1 MSEERPE
8 IMYSVKLDAIIT
20 YLDGSYEQIKN
31 IDVVRQAD
39 NSLILLKDKMSDVD
53 FFRTSIQIP
62 LTSIRKFHT
71 TILEVKEI
79 E

>member
-1 MSEERPE
+1 MSEQRPE
-8 IMYSVKLDAIIT
+8 VIYQVKLDAIIT
-20 YLDGSYEQIKN
+20 YLDGSFEQIKD
-31 IDVVRQAD
+31 IDVVRQEP

-62 LTSIRKFHT
+62 LANIRKFHT